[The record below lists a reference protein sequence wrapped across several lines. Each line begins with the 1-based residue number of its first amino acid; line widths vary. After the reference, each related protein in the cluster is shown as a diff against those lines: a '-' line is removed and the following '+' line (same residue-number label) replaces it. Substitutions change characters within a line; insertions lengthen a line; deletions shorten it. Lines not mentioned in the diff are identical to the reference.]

1 MNRMLNNLCL
11 LRLCILNSL
20 NGMACKYY
28 LMDRNNL
35 KGRKPNMKFQEY
47 LFAYL
52 EY

>member
-1 MNRMLNNLCL
+1 MNHMLNNLYL
-11 LRLCILNSL
+11 LRLCILSSL
-20 NGMACKYY
+20 NGMTCKDF